1 MVFDVSRK
9 NTLVHVTDWKEDIDS
24 KCGKIPSL
32 LLANKADLE
41 HDISDEELQR
51 IGKALNFTQSKF
63 STARKHRSLVAQIS
77 NFAKLV
83 KRILRP

>member
-32 LLANKADLE
+32 LLANKADLK

-83 KRILRP
+83 IRIL